1 MSTKKLIAQLQQ
13 QLGSKAV
20 LSGSDV
26 SERYNA
32 DWSGEK
38 PTAPAAV
45 LRPADTREL
54 AAMLQACHTAGQKV
68 VIQGGL
74 TGLAGGATPRPGEI
88 SVSLERMHG
97 IEEIDKDSMT
107 MTVLAGTPL
116 QVIQE
121 AASDAGFHFPLD
133 LGARGSCTI
142 GGNVSTNAG
151 GNQVIRYGMTRN
163 QVLGL
168 EAVLADGTVLTSLN
182 KMLKNNAGYDLKH
195 LFIGSEGTL
204 GVVTR
209 VVLRLQPQL
218 SSTCTALCTLRN
230 FDGVIRLLQK
240 SGAELG
246 GAVSSYEVMWSDYFH
261 YIIDHIDALRSPFDE
276 SWPFYVLL
284 ETEGSDQEQD
294 FDRFTRV
301 LADAL
306 EADMVCDAV
315 IAQSTRDRENFWA
328 IRDGVGE
335 VTPLL
340 MPMANFD
347 ISLPVSRMQPYLDS
361 ITAELRQAFAG
372 IRILIFGHI
381 GDGNLHIITTTGD
394 SGDRPAIYDVVYR
407 AMREY
412 QGSVSAEHGIG
423 MLKKDYLAYSRT
435 PEELSLMRTLKQAL
449 DPRGILNPD
458 RIF

>member
-1 MSTKKLIAQLQQ
+1 MDTEKLIQQLQQ
-13 QLGSKAV
+13 ELGEKTV
-20 LSGSDV
+20 LTGTAV

-32 DWSGEK
+32 DWSGER
-38 PTAPAAV
+38 PTSPAAV

-54 AAMLQACHTAGQKV
+54 SSMLRACHETGQKV
-68 VIQGGL
+68 VVQGGL
-74 TGLAGGATPRPGEI
+74 TGLAGGATPQPGEV

-97 IEEIDKDSMT
+97 IEELDSDSMT

-121 AASDAGFHFPLD
+121 AALEAGFHFPLD

-168 EAVLADGTVLTSLN
+168 EAVLADGTVVSSLN

-209 VVLRLQPQL
+209 VVLRLQPL
-218 SSTCTALCTLRN
+218 LRSTCTALCALRN
-230 FDGVIRLLQK
+230 FDSVIRLLQK
-240 SGAELG
+240 TGAELG
-246 GAVSSYEVMWSDYFH
+246 GALSSFEVMWSDYFQ
-261 YIIDHIDALRSPFDE
+261 YVIEHIDTLRSPFDE
-276 SWPFYVLL
+276 TWPFYVLL

-301 LADAL
+301 LSDAM
-306 EADMVCDAV
+306 EADIAADAV
-315 IAQSTRDRENFWA
+315 IAQSTRDRDSFWA

-347 ISLPVSRMQPYLDS
+347 ISLPVSRMQPYLES
-361 ITAELRQAFAG
+361 ITAELRQVFAG

-381 GDGNLHIITTTGD
+381 GDGNLHIITTTGEA
-394 SGDRPAIYDVVYR
+394 GDRPAIYDIVYR
-407 AMREY
+407 ATREY

-423 MLKKDYLAYSRT
+423 MLKKDFLAYSRT
-435 PEELSLMRTLKQAL
+435 PEELALMRTLKQAL
-449 DPRGILNPD
+449 DPRGILNPG